1 LKRSKLGFAMGGVAV
16 VLFVLLIFLLTGKPR
31 FFVKEIPLHSY
42 TSNSAGLGEG
52 DAVRINGIS
61 AGKITDVALSGK
73 LDPARAIRIDFTIDG
88 KMQKQIPSDSR
99 ISIQSDS
106 PLSGGAFL
114 QINKGRSEH
123 TVQPNDALESADTPQ
138 LNQLVSQGYRVLDS
152 AQVILNH
159 ATDIVANVEAGKG
172 TAGKLLQDQAF
183 HEGLQ
188 ETSNEM
194 KKLGNKLDARITAVQ
209 QLSNSVQGVA
219 GRVDDLRKAVQNGQ
233 GSTAILLKDSKLRG
247 DLNESTSQWKT
258 MDAKLDAHQGTIGE
272 LMPDGKVGKQLSA
285 TLGSARVTMDK
296 VNAGQGTV
304 GQFLVNP
311 SLRDSIKNITQESHQ
326 IMKEFQANPKKFF
339 RIRVQIF

>member
-1 LKRSKLGFAMGGVAV
+1 MVGVAV
-16 VLFVLLIFLLTGKPR
+16 ALFVLLIFLLTGKPR
-31 FFVKEIPLHSY
+31 FFAKEIPLHSY

-73 LDPARAIRIDFTIDG
+73 LDPARAIRIDFTVEG
-88 KMQKQIPSDSR
+88 KMQKQIPSDSVV
-99 ISIQSDS
+99 SIQSGS
-106 PLSGGAFL
+106 PLSGTVFL
-114 QINKGRSEH
+114 QIDKGQSKK
-123 TVQPNDALESADTPQ
+123 TVQPNDTLESAGTPQ
-138 LNQLVSQGYRVLDS
+138 LNQLVSQGYTVLDS
-152 AQVILNH
+152 AQNILNE
-159 ATDIVANVEAGKG
+159 ATDIVGNVEAGKG
-172 TAGKLLQDQAF
+172 TAGKLLQDKAF
-183 HEGLQ
+183 HDSLQ
-188 ETSNEM
+188 DTSNQM
-194 KKLGNKLDARITAVQ
+194 KKLGNTLDARMTTIQ
-209 QLSNSVQGVA
+209 QLSKSVQGVE
-219 GRVDDLRKAVQNGQ
+219 GRFDDLSKGIHNGQ
-233 GSTAILLKDSKLRG
+233 GSTAMFQKDSKLRG

-258 MDAKLDAHQGTIGE
+258 MYAKLNTHEGTIGE

-285 TLGSARVTMDK
+285 TLSSARLTMDK